1 VKAGW
6 LSAIIL
12 FPLYFVTDTL
22 TAREAIAEAAS
33 RLGKSAELRAD
44 ASRDASLLLLHVLGI
59 SRAQLHAHP
68 DRVLTPEEAASFGT
82 VIARRLAHE
91 PIQYIT
97 GEQEF
102 YGLALHVTP
111 AVLIPRPETEHLV
124 ESVLAELDSR
134 RTLKIADI
142 GTGSGAIAIALA
154 DSLPH
159 ARITATDI
167 SRDALDVARENAR
180 RHSVLDRIWFLECD
194 LLEPVLKSDESYDQT
209 ARFDAVVSNPPY
221 IAAEDAPRLH
231 PQVRDF
237 EPDTALF
244 ASGNG
249 LDIYR
254 RLIPQAHAAL
264 VAGGLLALEIGEG
277 QRSAVAEFL
286 AGWTAVR
293 FVLDLQQIPRVA
305 LARKP

>member
-1 VKAGW
+1 
-6 LSAIIL
+6 
-12 FPLYFVTDTL
+12 LYLVDDTL
-22 TAREAIAEAAS
+22 TAREAIVHAAS
-33 RLGKSAELRAD
+33 RLGKSTELRAD

-68 DRVLTPEEAASFGT
+68 DRVLTQDQAASYAS

-102 YGLALHVTP
+102 YGLALRVTP

-134 RTLKIADI
+134 RTLNIADI

-154 DSLPH
+154 DRLPYAH
-159 ARITATDI
+159 ITATDI
-167 SRDALDVARENAR
+167 SRDALDVAQKNAR
-180 RHSVLDRIWFLECD
+180 RHSVLDRILFLECD
-194 LLEPVLKSDESYDQT
+194 LLDSVLQSAEGYEQT

-221 IAAEDAPRLH
+221 IAAEDAPQLH

-237 EPDTALF
+237 EPATALF
-244 ASGNG
+244 ACGSG

-264 VAGGLLALEIGEG
+264 VAGGLLALEIGAG
-277 QRSAVAEFL
+277 QGSAVAELL
-286 AGWTAVR
+286 AGWNAVR
-293 FVLDLQQIPRVA
+293 FVPDLQQTPRVA